1 MAKYEVA
8 FVKRETIFTRYYMTV
23 EADSSEAAMR
33 KVESFNTTPEEE
45 STLEEG
51 KCLGMGDSYFDS
63 VDWANIVKER
73 EDA

>member
-23 EADSSEAAMR
+23 EADSSNEAMR
-33 KVESFNTTPEEE
+33 KVESFNTTPDEE

-51 KCLGMGDSYFDS
+51 KCLGMGDSHFEY
-63 VDWANIVKER
+63 VDWANIVRER